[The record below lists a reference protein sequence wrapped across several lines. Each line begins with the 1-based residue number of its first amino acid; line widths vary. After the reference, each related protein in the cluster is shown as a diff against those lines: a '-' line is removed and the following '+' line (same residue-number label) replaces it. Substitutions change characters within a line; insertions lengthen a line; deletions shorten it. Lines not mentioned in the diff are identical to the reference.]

1 MASQETPNYRLSR
14 WAGTDRILVEE
25 FNDNWDKIDT
35 ALKGN
40 ADKAAA
46 LQTALASCGNCQ
58 IGISTYTGTGTR
70 GEEYPT
76 VITFPK
82 MPTVFFVRGRGTFF
96 AAQGG
101 ASEGSLIVYDS
112 GSAQIQ
118 DALLSWSGNQLSIVS
133 SNIFKVYLL
142 PCQIHDLRSAQ
153 SLEPSQTKNS
163 PFRAVRMPCE
173 NTLHGRRVRPFG
185 CIRYH
190 KNTSHR
196 ADVVKG
202 CIFPV

>member
-1 MASQETPNYRLSR
+1 MNKTANFQLTQWEK
-14 WAGTDRILVEE
+14 TDRILMEE
-25 FNDNWDKIDT
+25 FNSDNEKIDT
-35 ALKGN
+35 ALKSN
-40 ADKAAA
+40 ADGVAA

-58 IGISTYTGTGTR
+58 IGIFTYTGTGTR

-96 AAQGG
+96 AAQGS

-133 SNIFKVYLL
+133 SNNAKYQLNT
-142 PCQIHDLRSAQ
+142 DN
-153 SLEPSQTKNS
+153 SLYWVLALYQMD
-163 PFRAVRMPCE
+163 A
-173 NTLHGRRVRPFG
+173 
-185 CIRYH
+185 
-190 KNTSHR
+190 
-196 ADVVKG
+196 
-202 CIFPV
+202 

>member
-1 MASQETPNYRLSR
+1 MENTSNYGLKR
-14 WAGTDRILVEE
+14 WDPKDRILHTE

-35 ALKGN
+35 
-40 ADKAAA
+40 A

-133 SNIFKVYLL
+133 SNNAKYQLNT
-142 PCQIHDLRSAQ
+142 DN
-153 SLEPSQTKNS
+153 SLYWVLALYQMD
-163 PFRAVRMPCE
+163 A
-173 NTLHGRRVRPFG
+173 
-185 CIRYH
+185 
-190 KNTSHR
+190 
-196 ADVVKG
+196 
-202 CIFPV
+202 

>member
-35 ALKGN
+35 ALKSN

-112 GSAQIQ
+112 GSAQIR

-133 SNIFKVYLL
+133 SNNAKYQLNT
-142 PCQIHDLRSAQ
+142 DN
-153 SLEPSQTKNS
+153 SLYWVLALYQMD
-163 PFRAVRMPCE
+163 A
-173 NTLHGRRVRPFG
+173 
-185 CIRYH
+185 
-190 KNTSHR
+190 
-196 ADVVKG
+196 
-202 CIFPV
+202 

>member
-1 MASQETPNYRLSR
+1 MNKTANFQLTQWEK
-14 WAGTDRILVEE
+14 TDRIMMED
-25 FNDNWDKIDT
+25 FNRDNAAIDA
-35 ALKGN
+35 ALKSN
-40 ADKAAA
+40 ADKAA

-112 GSAQIQ
+112 GSAQIR

-133 SNIFKVYLL
+133 SNNAKYQLNT
-142 PCQIHDLRSAQ
+142 DN
-153 SLEPSQTKNS
+153 SLYWVLALYQMD
-163 PFRAVRMPCE
+163 A
-173 NTLHGRRVRPFG
+173 
-185 CIRYH
+185 
-190 KNTSHR
+190 
-196 ADVVKG
+196 
-202 CIFPV
+202 